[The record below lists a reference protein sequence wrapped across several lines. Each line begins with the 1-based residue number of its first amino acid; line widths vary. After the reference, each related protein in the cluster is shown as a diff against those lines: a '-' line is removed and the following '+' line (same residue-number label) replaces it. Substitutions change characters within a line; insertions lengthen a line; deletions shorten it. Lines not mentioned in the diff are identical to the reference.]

1 MSRRENII
9 IKFLLFLLLLSGA
22 FLRLITGEVDIDFM
36 QFNAIF
42 TNGTTENLIVIHHRL
57 PALLNAVF
65 VGAGL
70 SLAGYLMQV
79 VFKNAL
85 AGPYI
90 LGVASG
96 AGLFVAVFLLT
107 GISCILATVGVSF
120 MAIVGAMAV
129 ALLLLLLLTKIRQT
143 TTILIV
149 GVLISSVATAVISLL
164 QYFSSDEKLKKF
176 IVWTMGNTEASSLN
190 ESLLIATITVL
201 VFLIIRARQKSINL
215 LMLPDN
221 KAFSLGLNVKHTQI
235 ISLLM
240 ASVVTGVSVAFCGP
254 IGFVGIVVPH
264 LSAMLVKT
272 RLVQFNLFMLFLTG
286 ANLVLYADLLAHLP
300 QGTLLPVNAI
310 LAIFGI
316 PVIFYIVLRKKSVI
330 L

>member
-36 QFNAIF
+36 QFNTIF

-120 MAIVGAMAV
+120 M
-129 ALLLLLLLTKIRQT
+129 
-143 TTILIV
+143 TIDKCKFRKPIIP
-149 GVLISSVATAVISLL
+149 GDVLNLHANR
-164 QYFSSDEKLKKF
+164 LKK
-176 IVWTMGNTEASSLN
+176 V
-190 ESLLIATITVL
+190 
-201 VFLIIRARQKSINL
+201 K
-215 LMLPDN
+215 
-221 KAFSLGLNVKHTQI
+221 NVYKFEGRC
-235 ISLLM
+235 
-240 ASVVTGVSVAFCGP
+240 VVNDVIHAECIF
-254 IGFVGIVVPH
+254 
-264 LSAMLVKT
+264 SAMIH
-272 RLVQFNLFMLFLTG
+272 
-286 ANLVLYADLLAHLP
+286 D
-300 QGTLLPVNAI
+300 
-310 LAIFGI
+310 I
-316 PVIFYIVLRKKSVI
+316 PNTSK
-330 L
+330 